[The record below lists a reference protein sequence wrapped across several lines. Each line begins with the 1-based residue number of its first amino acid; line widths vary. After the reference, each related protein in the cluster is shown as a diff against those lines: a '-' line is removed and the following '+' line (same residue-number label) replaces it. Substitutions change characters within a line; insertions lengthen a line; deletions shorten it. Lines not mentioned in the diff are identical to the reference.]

1 MFSMCSELSPRAPI
15 PDSRIAQFMQPWYQA
30 DKKATEA
37 TPSTEPVE
45 TPHPL
50 DFSGNASDQPCKFKI
65 LQSPLESE
73 KRRSVTRLPRDANLY
88 SLLNLDGEGME
99 QEEQGE
105 RVEEEEEE
113 KGETVFGAE
122 ANVITEGVGSTG
134 TGVLASKPAA
144 ALAMTEATFGRKGRR
159 QRKA

>member
-1 MFSMCSELSPRAPI
+1 MDPFLKMRVNREINFSTRSSKSKEKARMNLLSEHGVVKAAR
-15 PDSRIAQFMQPWYQA
+15 YQA
-30 DKKATEA
+30 AKKATGA

-88 SLLNLDGEGME
+88 SFLNLDCEGKE
-99 QEEQGE
+99 
-105 RVEEEEEE
+105 
-113 KGETVFGAE
+113 
-122 ANVITEGVGSTG
+122 
-134 TGVLASKPAA
+134 
-144 ALAMTEATFGRKGRR
+144 
-159 QRKA
+159 